1 MAIGYAVAGLPCF
14 VLIITIPFGIGS
26 LAPAPSHLAA
36 ESHLAVIRVV
46 RRARFRRKHR
56 NSGVSW
62 LERRLN
68 SPRERQNHQPH

>member
-14 VLIITIPFGIGS
+14 VLIITIPFGIGC
-26 LAPAPSHLAA
+26 LAPAPSHTWR
-36 ESHLAVIRVV
+36 VIRVV

>member
-46 RRARFRRKHR
+46 RRARFRRKTPEL
-56 NSGVSW
+56 G
-62 LERRLN
+62 RLMAGAL
-68 SPRERQNHQPH
+68 P